1 MQYIKNNDMEFLGIG
16 KGFILYVESK
26 KDYTVQYTEQQI
38 GKVG

>member
-26 KDYTVQYTEQQI
+26 KDYTIYRTANR
-38 GKVG
+38 